1 MCTITVKSPV
11 YKLYL
16 GNLVVNKKLEL
27 FFHHGEIPE
36 PQTFINGGKTV
47 AAGKR
52 TAAAGF
58 IIYDLML
65 KVFHMVIYKRDLAK
79 VHHRPPWIVCDR
91 FSAPPGDAV
100 NL

>member
-11 YKLYL
+11 NKLYL

-27 FFHHGEIPE
+27 FFYQGKIPE
-36 PQTFINGGKTV
+36 PKAFINGRKTV

-52 TAAAGF
+52 AAAAGF

-65 KVFHMVIYKRDLAK
+65 KVLHMVIYKRDLAK
-79 VHHRPPWIVCDR
+79 VHHRPPWIVCDC
-91 FSAPPGDAV
+91 FFAPPGDAV